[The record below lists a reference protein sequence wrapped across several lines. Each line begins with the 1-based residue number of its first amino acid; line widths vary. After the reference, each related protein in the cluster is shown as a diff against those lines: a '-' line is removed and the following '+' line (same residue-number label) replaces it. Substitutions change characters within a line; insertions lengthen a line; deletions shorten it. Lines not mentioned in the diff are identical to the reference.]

1 MSVHFIAIVPKQSH
15 YPGNKTK
22 GIEILEWLVSL
33 DVIKENLSDCV
44 SGSNGGYAI
53 SEGAKNITTTPVYL
67 PFDII
72 PNGLEIVVERTIFH
86 AAELDECKC
95 PVCYKD
101 ITSEIW
107 LSFDNWFEQK
117 LDDVTC
123 PNCNIKADI
132 NSYLF
137 SPVWGFSDLGFIFWN
152 WQEFKNEF
160 IEEFKLRLGVDIS
173 IIYGHI

>member
-1 MSVHFIAIVPKQSH
+1 MSIHWITIVPKQSR

-22 GIEILEWLVSL
+22 AIEILNWLVSI
-33 DVIKENLSDCV
+33 DVIKENLSDCG
-44 SGSNGGYAI
+44 GSEEGYAI
-53 SEGAKNITTTPVYL
+53 SEGAKHITTSPEYL
-67 PFDII
+67 PFDFK
-72 PNGLEIVVERTIFH
+72 PNGLQIVVNRTIFH
-86 AAELDECKC
+86 ADGLDECKC
-95 PVCYKD
+95 SFCNKD

-107 LSFDNWFEQK
+107 SSFDNWFELK

-123 PNCNIKADI
+123 PNCKIKADI

-173 IIYGHI
+173 IIYAHI